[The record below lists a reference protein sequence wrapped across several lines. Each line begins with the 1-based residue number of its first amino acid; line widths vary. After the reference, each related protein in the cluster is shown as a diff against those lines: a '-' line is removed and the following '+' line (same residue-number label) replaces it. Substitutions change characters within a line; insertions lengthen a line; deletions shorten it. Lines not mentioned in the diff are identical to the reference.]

1 MPGIYS
7 PGAGMV
13 ANRGAPIY
21 TTGNLGWLANLFGG
35 GSNG

>member
-13 ANRGAPIY
+13 RSGGAPIY
-21 TTGNLGWLANLFGG
+21 TTGNLDWLSKLFGG
-35 GSNG
+35 GNV

>member
-7 PGAGMV
+7 PGSGMN

-21 TTGNLGWLANLFGG
+21 TTGNLDWLKNLFGG
-35 GSNG
+35 GSA